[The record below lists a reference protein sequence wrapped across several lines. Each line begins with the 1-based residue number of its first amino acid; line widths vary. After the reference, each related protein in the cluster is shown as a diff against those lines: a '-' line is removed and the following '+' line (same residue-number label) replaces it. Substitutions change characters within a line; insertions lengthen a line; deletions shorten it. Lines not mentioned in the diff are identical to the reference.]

1 MTTQQLLEWMKAPQM
16 LGKESAAQLE
26 ALTRSFPYFQTGHLL
41 YIKSL
46 HNESSFLY
54 NHQLKVAAAYSGS
67 RRVLYELITQKNKPT
82 EIVNTIE
89 NTVAEKQISES
100 LEPVALPENT
110 IQESVS
116 KNPEFPKKRFVT
128 DPDEWET
135 AELRQLYMLRHWK
148 NRPATTE
155 KQEIPQTTE
164 ESSSL
169 ATPEPENK
177 NASDVVEQKSAAEEM
192 HELLYVL
199 VEPDGE
205 DITLSDASE
214 TTTLENEEPVSFEI
228 TPIAVAVEEE
238 KNKEDEFISLPPIAV
253 PQDPVEQEIFR
264 EVISSTIGI
273 EAEWMATTD
282 ALPKPE
288 DLIPPGKIDEQ
299 ELIAEE
305 ILPAESKIEQVNAEA
320 SEELS
325 FSSWLKKI
333 TPEQEAQPQEKTVE
347 QHVRPKNILQELAA
361 TQTPESN
368 AENTSTEPPKES
380 LIEKFIQDE
389 PRIQPN
395 KTGFYNPVNMA
406 KKSVQERDEFITET
420 LAKIYVKQGNIPKA
434 LSAYRKLSA
443 KFPAKAE
450 YFAAIMEE
458 LRRTPTKK

>member
-1 MTTQQLLEWMKAPQM
+1 MKAPHS

-46 HNESSFLY
+46 HNENSFLY
-54 NHQLKVAAAYSGS
+54 NHQLKVAAAYAGS
-67 RRVLYELITQKNKPT
+67 RRVLYELITQKNKLAESTSTT
-82 EIVNTIE
+82 ETTTTAQQHAEV
-89 NTVAEKQISES
+89 VA
-100 LEPVALPENT
+100 PVALPENT
-110 IQESVS
+110 NQESVS
-116 KNPEFPKKRFVT
+116 KTPEFPKKRFVT
-128 DPDEWET
+128 DPDAWET

-148 NRPATTE
+148 NHPPVTEKPETPSNTETTPSLATTE
-155 KQEIPQTTE
+155 TE
-164 ESSSL
+164 NNTSS
-169 ATPEPENK
+169 E
-177 NASDVVEQKSAAEEM
+177 VVEQKSAAEEM

-205 DITLSDASE
+205 DITLSDSSE
-214 TTTLENEEPVSFEI
+214 TSTTEQEEPVSFEV
-228 TPIAVAVEEE
+228 TPIAVVAEEE
-238 KNKEDEFISLPPIAV
+238 KTESEELIALPPIAV
-253 PQDPVEQEIFR
+253 PEDLVEQEIFR

-282 ALPKPE
+282 SLPKPE
-288 DLIPPGKIDEQ
+288 DLIPPGKLDEP
-299 ELIAEE
+299 EVIAEE
-305 ILPAESKIEQVNAEA
+305 IQLVAETQPTTNAEVN
-320 SEELS
+320 EEIS

-333 TPEQEAQPQEKTVE
+333 TPEQAAPVEEKTTE
-347 QHVRPKNILQELAA
+347 QYVPQKNILHELTAQP
-361 TQTPESN
+361 TLEQPTE
-368 AENTSTEPPKES
+368 TSSVEPPKEA

-434 LSAYRKLSA
+434 LSAYRKLSV

>member
-1 MTTQQLLEWMKAPQM
+1 MTTQQLLEWMKAPHT

-46 HNESSFLY
+46 HNENSFLY
-54 NHQLKVAAAYSGS
+54 NHQLKVAAAYAGS
-67 RRVLYELITQKNKPT
+67 RRVLYELITQKNKLSEQTSAT
-82 EIVNTIE
+82 ET
-89 NTVAEKQISES
+89 TTTEKQLTEVV
-100 LEPVALPENT
+100 EPVALPENT
-110 IQESVS
+110 NQESVS
-116 KNPEFPKKRFVT
+116 KTPEFRKKHFVT

-148 NRPATTE
+148 SQPPVAE
-155 KQEIPQTTE
+155 KQETSSNTEITPTTE
-164 ESSSL
+164 TENNISS
-169 ATPEPENK
+169 E
-177 NASDVVEQKSAAEEM
+177 VVEQKSAAEEM

-205 DITLSDASE
+205 DITLSDSSE
-214 TTTLENEEPVSFEI
+214 TVTSEQEEPVSFEV
-228 TPIAVAVEEE
+228 TPIAIVAEEE
-238 KNKEDEFISLPPIAV
+238 KTEAEEPIALPPIAV
-253 PQDPVEQEIFR
+253 PEDLVEQEIFR

-282 ALPKPE
+282 SLPKPE
-288 DLIPPGKIDEQ
+288 DLIPPGKIDEPESIVEEIQ
-299 ELIAEE
+299 PIAETQPVTDADVHEE
-305 ILPAESKIEQVNAEA
+305 I
-320 SEELS
+320 S

-333 TPEQEAQPQEKTVE
+333 TPEQTAHVEEKAAEQYVPQ
-347 QHVRPKNILQELAA
+347 KNILHELTAQPA
-361 TQTPESN
+361 IEQPTE
-368 AENTSTEPPKES
+368 TSSAEPPKEA

-434 LSAYRKLSA
+434 LSAYRKLSV

-450 YFAAIMEE
+450 YFATIMEE